1 MSDPY
6 NPYAKEHE
14 NPSGP
19 GDSRPTALQIV
30 KDEGV
35 VNKLS
40 DKVVLITGATSGV
53 GIEIARALLETGAKI
68 FLTVRSLERAK
79 TIVDDIMSKSSTNN
93 SIELLQM
100 ELDSM
105 DSVRNAAEEF
115 KKRNDKLNIIV
126 TNAGIIGPETRT
138 LTKDGFELTFA
149 TNHLGNFLL
158 FQLLKPLL
166 LASAS
171 PEFCSRVVI
180 VSSLRHRMQDV
191 NFDDL
196 DSKNYERMTAYGQ
209 SKLASIWMAN
219 HITRLYG
226 SQNLFATSVHPGLI
240 FTPAAKALPS
250 FYWDMLRNDPK
261 QAVIIK
267 SAEQGAATTVWAAIG
282 KQWEGRGGKYL
293 EDVSVRDVAPNVPDV
308 NIPGPSKEAYNP
320 VGEERL
326 WKVSNELLGIK
337 E

>member
-53 GIEIARALLETGAKI
+53 GIEIARALHETEP
-68 FLTVRSLERAK
+68 RYSLLSEVWRGPRP
-79 TIVDDIMSKSSTNN
+79 

-138 LTKDGFELTFA
+138 LTKDGFELAFA

-196 DSKNYERMTAYGQ
+196 DSKTYERMTAYGQ

-240 FTPAAKALPS
+240 FTPAAEALPS

-261 QAVIIK
+261 QAGIIK

-282 KQWEGRGGKYL
+282 KQWEGRGAKYL